1 MAFYDILKVD
11 MEDDLAILRR
21 KAKTVDRIDDRVRA
35 LLDDMAETMYASDGA
50 GLAAPQIG
58 VSERLVVIDVGN
70 GLIKLINPV
79 LLSSSGE
86 ATALEGCLSIPD
98 RFALVNRPE
107 KVIVEAVNTEGKP
120 IRLRGKGDLARAFCH
135 EIDHLNGILFT
146 DKMLPESMVKIKE
159 NACKND

>member
-11 MEDDLAILRR
+11 REDDLAILRS
-21 KAKTVDRIDDRVRA
+21 KAKTVDRIDDRVRV

-58 VSERLVVIDVGN
+58 VSERLVVIDVGT

-79 LLSSSGE
+79 ILSTSGE
-86 ATALEGCLSIPD
+86 VTALEGCLSIPD

-107 KVIVEAVNTEGKP
+107 KVIVEAVNPEGKP